1 MSFADGAF
9 PLFLLAA
16 VFACALLRAAPAAG
30 ARAWL
35 AACAYLGLGD
45 LAWTLAL
52 RPHTPL
58 ASPFGALWQGASGVS
73 PWRWAVGLALF
84 AEGGGGVTTRAPFDA
99 ERRRRGP
106 RARALGAWTALAGRS
121 SPGRGPR
128 GSSTR
133 RAGARRH
140 RRSGV
145 AAGVGRG
152 VGRAGASR
160 DPRGGGAGRALSAQ
174 RGVLS
179 RVGRGDARAHRYLLG
194 LILGTIVL
202 DYFLARAID
211 ARTAPGPRRVMLVV
225 SLVANLGVLA
235 VFKYADFFGENL
247 AALVRAT
254 GRDVRWTPWRL
265 ILPAGISFHTFQS
278 LSYTVD
284 VYRRRLRPT
293 ASLAG
298 FATFVLFFPQ
308 LVAGPIVRAEQFLP
322 QIADPPAVD
331 PRRALEG
338 LWRVAL
344 GVAKKLCLADTLAVT
359 LVDRVFAAP
368 THFSSAENLLAIYG
382 YALQI
387 YLDFSAYSD
396 IAVGAAAM
404 LGFELPENFRAPY
417 LAADLADFWRRWHIS
432 LSTWLRDYLYVPLGG
447 NREGA
452 ARTYRN
458 LLLTM
463 LLGGLWHGAAWT
475 FLAWGALH
483 GVGLAVTRAFQRSRG
498 AAAPSRARRVV
509 ATALTVQYVCVAWV
523 FFRAT
528 SFAHAREVFA
538 RVVEGTWDTA
548 NVPRAFAL
556 AAVIAAVGHAV
567 PLAWEARVRDR
578 FVAAP
583 WWLRAAAL
591 VGVAAAVRHLARPTA
606 VPFIYFQF

>member
-1 MSFADGAF
+1 
-9 PLFLLAA
+9 
-16 VFACALLRAAPAAG
+16 VR
-30 ARAWL
+30 
-35 AACAYLGLGD
+35 
-45 LAWTLAL
+45 
-52 RPHTPL
+52 
-58 ASPFGALWQGASGVS
+58 
-73 PWRWAVGLALF
+73 
-84 AEGGGGVTTRAPFDA
+84 
-99 ERRRRGP
+99 
-106 RARALGAWTALAGRS
+106 RARALGALTALSLGIF
-121 SPGRGPR
+121 
-128 GSSTR
+128 
-133 RAGARRH
+133 GA
-140 RRSGV
+140 
-145 AAGVGRG
+145 AW
-152 VGRAGASR
+152 
-160 DPRGGGAGRALSAQ
+160 GAGRLDGLARALA
-174 RGVLS
+174 L
-179 RVGRGDARAHRYLLG
+179 VGHPLWLLGWGAAWGARAHPATRGAAVQGALFLLSAVFYHAWAAAMPGAYRYLLG

-202 DYFLARAID
+202 DYFLARAIESR
-211 ARTAPGPRRVMLVV
+211 ASPGPRRVMLVV
-225 SLVANLGVLA
+225 SLVANLGVLG

-247 AALVRAT
+247 AALSRAL
-254 GRDVRWTPWRL
+254 GREARWEPWRL

-293 ASLAG
+293 ASLG
-298 FATFVLFFPQ
+298 EFATFVLFFPQ

-322 QIADPPAVD
+322 QIAHPPAVD
-331 PRRALEG
+331 PRHALEG
-338 LWRVAL
+338 LWRVSL

-368 THFSSAENLLAIYG
+368 SHFSSAENLLAVYG

-417 LAADLADFWRRWHIS
+417 LAGDLADFWRRWHIS

-447 NREGA
+447 NREGP

-458 LLLTM
+458 LLVTM

-483 GVGLAVTRAFQRSRG
+483 GVGLAVTRAAQRRTGAGPVSR
-498 AAAPSRARRVV
+498 PRRVF
-509 ATALTVQYVCVAWV
+509 ATLLTLQYVCVAWV

-538 RVVEGTWDTA
+538 QLARGTWDTA
-548 NVPRAFAL
+548 NVPPAFTL
-556 AAVIAAVGHAV
+556 AAVVAALGHAV
-567 PLAWEARVRDR
+567 PFAWEARVRGL

-583 WWLRAAAL
+583 WWLRAAVL
-591 VGVAAAVRHLARPTA
+591 VAVAWAVRQLARPTA

>member
-16 VFACALLRAAPAAG
+16 VFACALLRAPLAPG
-30 ARAWL
+30 APTAL
-35 AACAYLGLGD
+35 AAAVYLGLGD

-58 ASPFGALWQGASGVS
+58 ASPFGAALQGAAGAS
-73 PWRWAVGLALF
+73 PGRWALGLALF
-84 AEGGGGVTTRAPFDA
+84 AVGWAYAARRPFGVA
-99 ERRRRGP
+99 E
-106 RARALGAWTALAGRS
+106 ARAVRRAQGLGALTVAAAAVFVGAWSAGRLEDVA
-121 SPGRGPR
+121 RGLA
-128 GSSTR
+128 T
-133 RAGARRH
+133 AGHPLWLLAW
-140 RRSGV
+140 G
-145 AAGVGRG
+145 AAWG
-152 VGRAGASR
+152 
-160 DPRGGGAGRALSAQ
+160 
-174 RGVLS
+174 
-179 RVGRGDARAHRYLLG
+179 ARAHPATRGAAVQGALFLLSAVFYHAWAAAMPGAYRYLLG
-194 LILGTIVL
+194 LILGTVVL

-211 ARTAPGPRRVMLVV
+211 ARESAGPRRVMLVV

-247 AALVRAT
+247 AALSRAL
-254 GRDVRWTPWRL
+254 GREARWEPWRL

-293 ASLAG
+293 ASLG
-298 FATFVLFFPQ
+298 EFATFVLFFPQ

-322 QIADPPAVD
+322 QIAAPPAVD

-338 LWRVAL
+338 LWRVSL

-368 THFSSAENLLAIYG
+368 SHFSSAENLLAVYG

-417 LAADLADFWRRWHIS
+417 LAGDLSDFWRRWHIS

-475 FLAWGALH
+475 FIAWGALH
-483 GVGLAVTRAFQRSRG
+483 GAGLAVTRAVQPRVQPARPSALRR
-498 AAAPSRARRVV
+498 AAG
-509 ATALTVQYVCVAWV
+509 TFFTLQYVCVAWV

-528 SFAHAREVFA
+528 SFDHAREVFA
-538 RVVEGTWDTA
+538 QLLRGTRDVA
-548 NVPRAFAL
+548 NVPAAFAL
-556 AAVIAAVGHAV
+556 AAVAAALGHAV
-567 PLAWEARVRDR
+567 PFAWEAQARALFVR
-578 FVAAP
+578 AP
-583 WWLRAAAL
+583 WWGRALALAAI
-591 VGVAAAVRHLARPTA
+591 AWTVRHLARPTA

>member
-16 VFACALLRAAPAAG
+16 VLACALLRAPVGAGLRAA
-30 ARAWL
+30 L
-35 AACAYLGLGD
+35 AAASFLGLGD

-58 ASPFGALWQGASGVS
+58 ASPFGALLQGAAGVS
-73 PWRWAVGLALF
+73 PGRWAVGLALF
-84 AEGGGGVTTRAPFDA
+84 AAGWWRAA
-99 ERRRRGP
+99 RG
-106 RARALGAWTALAGRS
+106 RIDGSAQGAG
-121 SPGRGPR
+121 
-128 GSSTR
+128 R
-133 RAGARRH
+133 RAGVLGALTAA
-140 RRSGV
+140 SLALFV
-145 AAGVGRG
+145 AAW
-152 VGRAGASR
+152 A
-160 DPRGGGAGRALSAQ
+160 AGRLDALARGLAAAGHPLWLLGWGAAWGARARGETRGAAVQGALFLLSAVFYHAWAAAMP
-174 RGVLS
+174 G
-179 RVGRGDARAHRYLLG
+179 AYRYLLG

-202 DYFLARAID
+202 DYFLARAIE
-211 ARTAPGPRRVMLVV
+211 AREAPGPRRGMLVV

-247 AALVRAT
+247 AALSRAL
-254 GRDVRWTPWRL
+254 GREARWEPWRL

-293 ASLAG
+293 ASLGG

-322 QIADPPAVD
+322 QIEDPPAVD

-368 THFSSAENLLAIYG
+368 THFSSAENLLAVYG

-417 LAADLADFWRRWHIS
+417 LAADLSDFWRRWHIS

-475 FLAWGALH
+475 FIAWGALH
-483 GVGLAVTRAFQRSRG
+483 GAGLAVTRVVQQR
-498 AAAPSRARRVV
+498 APTARPTAVRRAV
-509 ATALTVQYVCVAWV
+509 ATFLTVQYVCVAWV

-538 RVVEGTWDTA
+538 QLLRGTRDVA
-548 NVPRAFAL
+548 NVPFAFAL
-556 AAVIAAVGHAV
+556 AAVVAALGHAV
-567 PLAWEARVRDR
+567 PFAWEARAREGFVR
-578 FVAAP
+578 AP
-583 WWLRAAAL
+583 WWGRALALAAI
-591 VGVAAAVRHLARPTA
+591 AWAVRLLARPTA